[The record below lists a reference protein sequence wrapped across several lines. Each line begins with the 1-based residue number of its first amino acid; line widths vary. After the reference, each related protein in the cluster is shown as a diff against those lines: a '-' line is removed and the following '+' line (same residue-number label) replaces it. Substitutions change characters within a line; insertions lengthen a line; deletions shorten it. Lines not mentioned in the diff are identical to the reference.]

1 MVIMAEVEKKPKM
14 KEKVFGLNIIA
25 TDHFLERMKER
36 QINPKEIYK
45 ILHNEYSRVKLYKSV
60 NKLAM
65 YQSDRLSFIFYIHSN
80 NIVLITVIK
89 DRFSDREGVLV
100 I

>member
-1 MVIMAEVEKKPKM
+1 MAEIEKKPKM
-14 KEKVFGLNIIA
+14 KERIFGLNIIT

-45 ILHNEYSRVKLYKSV
+45 ILHNEYNRVKLYKSV

-65 YQSDRLSFIFYIHSN
+65 YQSDRISFIFYIYAN
-80 NIVLITVIK
+80 NIVLITAIK